1 MPSIPPL
8 IRRTNGSW
16 GTRDFGVSAAIVSLS
31 NSKLKPLTPNRKD
44 KQLDQ
49 SPGLPNK
56 RERVSFG
63 RLARD
68 GVVELV
74 LTTVLLFGVV
84 SIVRWV
90 IGPSPISRTIPGIH
104 TELWIVGA
112 AVAFLLAGL
121 ILSPPGRASG
131 GHMNPA
137 ISLAMWRF
145 GVFPGAGVIPYTI
158 AQLLGSVLGVVA
170 ARGVWGHVV
179 AESPVEYA
187 ALQPGQGWS
196 TWQLFVVEALGMTVI
211 AFVVGLCLAVPRLT
225 SFVPWI
231 VGSLVGLG
239 IALLGTATGGS
250 LNPARQ
256 FGPAVASGQ
265 TRFLWVYLLAP
276 MFGAA
281 IAAWLRRKIQ
291 RQRRVLTHRLCGT
304 VGTSTAK
311 VIEGVSHLIGAN
323 RIT

>member
-1 MPSIPPL
+1 MQESPALPKHAERL
-8 IRRTNGSW
+8 G
-16 GTRDFGVSAAIVSLS
+16 IV
-31 NSKLKPLTPNRKD
+31 
-44 KQLDQ
+44 
-49 SPGLPNK
+49 
-56 RERVSFG
+56 

-68 GVVELV
+68 SAIELI
-74 LTTVLLFGVV
+74 LTSILLFGVV
-84 SIVRWV
+84 TIVRWV
-90 IGPSPISRTIPGIH
+90 IGPSPISRAIPGIH
-104 TELWIVGA
+104 AELWIVGA
-112 AVAFLLAGL
+112 AVALLLAGL

-131 GHMNPA
+131 GHTNPA

-145 GVFPGAGVIPYTI
+145 GVFPGAGVMPYSI
-158 AQLLGSVLGVVA
+158 AQLLGSVLGVVC
-170 ARGVWGHVV
+170 ARTVWGHIV
-179 AESPVEYA
+179 AEPPVVYA
-187 ALQPGQGWS
+187 ALQPGPRWS
-196 TWQLFVVEALGMTVI
+196 TWELFVVEALGMTVI
-211 AFVVGLCLAVPRLT
+211 ALVVGLCLAVPRLT

-256 FGPAVASGQ
+256 FGPAVVSGQ

-304 VGTSTAK
+304 IGTSTAK
-311 VIEGVSHLIGAN
+311 VIEDVSHLIGAN
-323 RIT
+323 RITGTQPGT

>member
-1 MPSIPPL
+1 MQESRALPKKGERP
-8 IRRTNGSW
+8 G
-16 GTRDFGVSAAIVSLS
+16 IV
-31 NSKLKPLTPNRKD
+31 
-44 KQLDQ
+44 
-49 SPGLPNK
+49 
-56 RERVSFG
+56 

-68 GVVELV
+68 SAIELI
-74 LTTVLLFGVV
+74 LTSILLFGVV
-84 SIVRWV
+84 TIVRWV
-90 IGPSPISRTIPGIH
+90 IGPSPISRAIPGIH
-104 TELWIVGA
+104 AELWIVGA
-112 AVAFLLAGL
+112 AVALLLAGL

-131 GHMNPA
+131 GHTNPA

-145 GVFPGAGVIPYTI
+145 GVFPGTGVIPYSI
-158 AQLLGSVLGVVA
+158 AQLLGSVFGVVA
-170 ARGVWGHVV
+170 ARLVWGHAV
-179 AESPVEYA
+179 AESPVVYA

-281 IAAWLRRKIQ
+281 IAAWLRGKIQ

-304 VGTSTAK
+304 IGTSTAR
-311 VIEGVSHLIGAN
+311 VIEGVSQHIGAN
-323 RIT
+323 RITDTQPET

>member
-1 MPSIPPL
+1 VEQSRALPKNAERL
-8 IRRTNGSW
+8 G
-16 GTRDFGVSAAIVSLS
+16 IV
-31 NSKLKPLTPNRKD
+31 
-44 KQLDQ
+44 
-49 SPGLPNK
+49 
-56 RERVSFG
+56 

-68 GVVELV
+68 SAIELI
-74 LTTVLLFGVV
+74 LTSILLFGVV
-84 SIVRWV
+84 TIVRWV
-90 IGPSPISRTIPGIH
+90 IGPSPISRAIPGIH
-104 TELWIVGA
+104 AQLWIVGA
-112 AVAFLLAGL
+112 AVALLLAGL

-131 GHMNPA
+131 GHTNPA

-145 GVFPGAGVIPYTI
+145 EVFPGAGVIPYSI

-170 ARGVWGHVV
+170 ARTIWGHIV
-179 AESPVEYA
+179 AEPPVVYA
-187 ALQPGQGWS
+187 ALQPAPGWS
-196 TWQLFVVEALGMTVI
+196 TWELFVVEALGMTVI
-211 AFVVGLCLAVPRLT
+211 AFVVGLCLAVQRLT

-256 FGPAVASGQ
+256 FGPAVVSGQ
-265 TRFLWVYLLAP
+265 TRFLWAYLLAP

-304 VGTSTAK
+304 IGTSTAK
-311 VIEGVSHLIGAN
+311 VIEDVSHLIGAN
-323 RIT
+323 RITDTQPES

>member
-1 MPSIPPL
+1 MQESRALPKNAERL
-8 IRRTNGSW
+8 
-16 GTRDFGVSAAIVSLS
+16 AIV
-31 NSKLKPLTPNRKD
+31 
-44 KQLDQ
+44 
-49 SPGLPNK
+49 
-56 RERVSFG
+56 

-68 GVVELV
+68 SAIELI
-74 LTTVLLFGVV
+74 LTSILLFGVV
-84 SIVRWV
+84 TIVRWV
-90 IGPSPISRTIPGIH
+90 IGPSPISHAIPGIH
-104 TELWIVGA
+104 AELWIVGA
-112 AVAFLLAGL
+112 AVALLLAGL

-131 GHMNPA
+131 GHTNPA

-145 GVFPGAGVIPYTI
+145 GVFPGAGVIPYSI
-158 AQLLGSVLGVVA
+158 AQLVGSVLGVVA
-170 ARGVWGHVV
+170 ARLVWGHVV
-179 AESPVEYA
+179 AESPVVYA
-187 ALQPGQGWS
+187 ALQPGQGWA

-265 TRFLWVYLLAP
+265 TRFLWAYLLAP

-281 IAAWLRRKIQ
+281 IAAWLRQKIQ

-304 VGTSTAK
+304 IGTSTAK
-311 VIEGVSHLIGAN
+311 VIENVSHFIGAN
-323 RIT
+323 RMTDTQPDT